1 MSNFQHKILRHA
13 KETGNVSHR
22 GKRQSDTDS
31 DVGLRSKDF
40 KVPLTIML
48 KELNEAML
56 K

>member
-1 MSNFQHKILRHA
+1 MSKFQHKILRRA
-13 KETGNVSHR
+13 KETGNVSPK
-22 GKRQSDTDS
+22 GKRQSGTDS

-40 KVPLTIML
+40 KAPLTIML